1 MLFDIIFGT
10 LSFPITATSYRH
22 GTQASRNQTEFLQPT
37 SHAVEATTLKKG
49 FISGRK
55 GHIHKVS
62 WKLPKM
68 ILHGRIHQ
76 APLVHRVQWGRSVYG
91 NDTIAILWY
100 NTIMRWATR
109 IAIQITLNQKNEK
122 MSVWSLTYQQSV
134 FKRYHSDKH
143 FSEFLPTRWRQNQ
156 LA

>member
-1 MLFDIIFGT
+1 MPLK
-10 LSFPITATSYRH
+10 P
-22 GTQASRNQTEFLQPT
+22 PPW
-37 SHAVEATTLKKG
+37 KKG

-55 GHIHKVS
+55 GHIHEVS

-76 APLVHRVQWGRSVYG
+76 APLYIGRSDVAVYMA
-91 NDTIAILWY
+91 TIRSPFCGY

-122 MSVWSLTYQQSV
+122 MSIWSLTYQQSV

-143 FSEFLPTRWRQNQ
+143 FSDLNPQDGGKISWHRYGTKLRHCHRMHTESARSANRMLIASGRTQV
-156 LA
+156 